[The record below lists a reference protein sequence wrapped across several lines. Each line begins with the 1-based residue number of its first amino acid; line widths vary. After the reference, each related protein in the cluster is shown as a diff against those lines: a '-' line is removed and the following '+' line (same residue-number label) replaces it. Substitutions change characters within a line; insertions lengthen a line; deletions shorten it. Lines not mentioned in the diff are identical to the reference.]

1 MIRANFFRRDTHKS
15 VRTREGLHM
24 QSSQPSWF
32 HRVILQIQCFTLW
45 DLGWVCFRLF
55 QVTDAKVALF
65 AETDPGLWFK
75 VSQFREATSVNTYLP
90 PPLSS
95 FPLQKKKK
103 RPGIYVLILTCT
115 WSLHSSTNNF
125 VEAFRRKAQ
134 QGPLCISGTGESW
147 DFSGLTQCELPAP
160 TEALPICRPFWVC
173 INRWADRFAGHFF
186 DQVFTVNVKH
196 LCTFFPGCTECS
208 VETSHWGN
216 SSSVAE
222 SCSDKTR
229 WFMFEENMR
238 SIYLVEPD

>member
-90 PPLSS
+90 PPLSF

-103 RPGIYVLILTCT
+103 DLGYTCWFLHVPG
-115 WSLHSSTNNF
+115 
-125 VEAFRRKAQ
+125 
-134 QGPLCISGTGESW
+134 
-147 DFSGLTQCELPAP
+147 
-160 TEALPICRPFWVC
+160 
-173 INRWADRFAGHFF
+173 
-186 DQVFTVNVKH
+186 VFTVAQTTLLRHFEGRHNKVLYAFRGQESH
-196 LCTFFPGCTECS
+196 GTFLVLLSVSSQLPLRLFPSAGRSGCILTAGQIGLQGISLTKSSLLMWSISVHFSQDVPSAQSRQVTEAI
-208 VETSHWGN
+208 V
-216 SSSVAE
+216 
-222 SCSDKTR
+222 
-229 WFMFEENMR
+229 
-238 SIYLVEPD
+238 PP